1 MLQLALVS
9 LIAGF
14 CAPDA
19 SDPKVEK
26 ENGERWAVIL
36 VGLGGDQDHETLL
49 RETAAAWQMWL
60 TETLAFPA
68 DHVLHLPAH
77 RPGNDESAPQ
87 LTADAIRAAFSDLSK
102 KLKAD
107 DTLWVFTLGHGNYDG
122 KRGWFHVAGH
132 DPSDEDFARWLT
144 DIPCREQVLWLTH
157 SSSGWFMK
165 RLARPGRIVITATA
179 ADDESNETE
188 FPYALTTV
196 SEQSPETLDEDQD
209 GNVSI
214 AELFTATTK
223 EVQQRFKSDKR
234 LPTEHAQ
241 IDDDG
246 DGRGVEDVVPK
257 KKDDDKIPVATQP
270 PTSKADG
277 ELARKT
283 FVPFRMP
290 ARRKSTETHGEESK

>member
-9 LIAGF
+9 LIAGV

-19 SDPKVEK
+19 LDPNVAT

-36 VGLGGDQDHETLL
+36 VGLGGDQEHETLF
-49 RETAAAWQMWL
+49 RETAATWQMWL

-68 DHVLHLPAH
+68 DHVLRLPAQ
-77 RPGNDESAPQ
+77 RTEKDEPALP
-87 LTADAIRAAFSDLSK
+87 LTANSIRATFADLST
-102 KLKAD
+102 KLKAN

-122 KRGWFHVAGH
+122 KRGWFHLAGR
-132 DPSDEDFARWLT
+132 DPSDEDFARWLS
-144 DIPCREQVLWLTH
+144 DVPCREQVLWLTH

-165 RLARPGRIVITATA
+165 GLARPGRIVITATA

-188 FPYALTTV
+188 FPYALATV
-196 SEQSPETLDEDQD
+196 TEQSPELLDEDRD

-223 EVQQRFKSDKR
+223 EVQKRFKSDKR

-246 DGRGVEDVVPK
+246 DGRGTEEVVPK
-257 KKDDDKIPVATQP
+257 KHDDRIPVAPQP
-270 PTSKADG
+270 PASKADG
-277 ELARKT
+277 ELARKI
-283 FVPFRMP
+283 FVPFRKP
-290 ARRKSTETHGEESK
+290 ATPKTTETPGEESKQ